1 MRACYAVAPAKARTT
16 HAHRSDNAPRPFHIS
31 ARTHRSTTHARTSCI
46 ACGVPGDRCLQPLL
60 RERDA
65 PRMTP
70 TTFTSRATGRPSG
83 APSTRSSLCRV
94 ANRRSTDT
102 ARCCSCCIV
111 APMGRGA
118 FAKRCGT
125 TRWLRIPLDQPH
137 PEAAFDRTHHSS
149 AVLRCTSLS
158 G

>member
-16 HAHRSDNAPRPFHIS
+16 HAHPSDNAPRPFHAS
-31 ARTHRSTTHARTSCI
+31 ARTHRSTTHARAGCI

-60 RERDA
+60 HEGDA
-65 PRMTP
+65 PGATA

-83 APSTRSSLCRV
+83 APSTTSSLCRV

-118 FAKRCGT
+118 FARRCGT
-125 TRWLRIPLDQPH
+125 RRSLRIPLDQSLPD
-137 PEAAFDRTHHSS
+137 ALLDRTHHSS
-149 AVLRCTSLS
+149 AVLRCTSFS